1 MKTYK
6 HDTELM
12 INTRSVFGEERKSTP
27 VQDVTTT
34 SAQINHTPAGLHVG
48 GKHISPGGMGTRTIT
63 GGCTHIHTKDLL
75 VSLTCACILV
85 ALSHQA
91 GKEWTHCE
99 WNPAPLRLFYT
110 FNSPFLISQI
120 SLITEL

>member
-34 SAQINHTPAGLHVG
+34 SAQINHTPADLCVWGVSISVQGEWRHTHTHTG
-48 GKHISPGGMGTRTIT
+48 AYTHKH
-63 GGCTHIHTKDLL
+63 K
-75 VSLTCACILV
+75 
-85 ALSHQA
+85 
-91 GKEWTHCE
+91 
-99 WNPAPLRLFYT
+99 NPASLCAAFTFWLCSTMRQVRNGLTATGFQGCWVYT

-120 SLITEL
+120 SLIREL